1 MMKKTLLAAATALAL
16 VSTAAIAET
25 TIVTVPITSVTP
37 NYITSEVRTPVNS
50 CTQQLVPVTRSGQ
63 VINNGGFNAGTLI
76 GGIFGGILGY
86 QIGGGDGKTIATAT
100 GAVLGAHVLGNQN
113 HNSTTTTTT
122 QYENRTVCTTSYR
135 IDHKQHISGY
145 VVTYDFDGRSYNTV
159 MTFAPRGDT
168 LNLRVNKSLTITN

>member
-76 GGIFGGILGY
+76 GGIFGG
-86 QIGGGDGKTIATAT
+86 GDGKTIATAT
-100 GAVLGAHVLGNQN
+100 GAVLGAHVLGNQGQ
-113 HNSTTTTTT
+113 STTSTTT

-145 VVTYDFDGRSYNTV
+145 VVTYDFEGRSYSTI
-159 MTFAPRGDT
+159 MAFAPRGDT
-168 LNLRVNKSLTITN
+168 LNLRVNKSHTITN

>member
-1 MMKKTLLAAATALAL
+1 MMRKTLLAAATALAL

-76 GGIFGGILGY
+76 GGIFGGILGN
-86 QIGGGDGKTIATAT
+86 QVGGGDGKTIATAT
-100 GAVLGAHVLGNQN
+100 GSVLGAHVLGNQN
-113 HNSTTTTTT
+113 QNSTTTTTT

-145 VVTYDFDGRSYNTV
+145 VVTYNFDGRSYNTV

-168 LNLRVNKSLTITN
+168 LNLRVNKSHTITN